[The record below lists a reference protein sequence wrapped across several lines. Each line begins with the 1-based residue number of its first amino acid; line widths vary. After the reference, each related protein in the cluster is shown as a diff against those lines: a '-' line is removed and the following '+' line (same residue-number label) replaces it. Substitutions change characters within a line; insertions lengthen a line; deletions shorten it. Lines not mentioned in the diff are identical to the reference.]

1 VKSDKTLG
9 LASVSSMGSDSIR
22 YHVTTTTT
30 TTTTTLDP
38 VQRGRCHLL
47 MRSWTDIRDAVDQDH
62 DRSTLSLDV
71 VVAVAHA
78 VDHHWNALVV
88 SWTPPL
94 LRE

>member
-9 LASVSSMGSDSIR
+9 LASVSSKGSDSVR

-30 TTTTTLDP
+30 TSLDP
-38 VQRGRCHLL
+38 VQRCRRHLL
-47 MRSWTDIRDAVDQDH
+47 IRSWTDIRDAVDQDH